1 VKTWLVGSPAASGG
15 FAPEAEG
22 GAQQVFY
29 TGTDLDIRRLGLTGD
44 ETPHPQDLMIASGG
58 APRAVG
64 DPISHVFTAE
74 GTQHLFYATGERHI
88 IELWWQ
94 GD

>member
-1 VKTWLVGSPAASGG
+1 
-15 FAPEAEG
+15 
-22 GAQQVFY
+22 
-29 TGTDLDIRRLGLTGD
+29 
-44 ETPHPQDLMIASGG
+44 MIASGG